1 MIGYPTKRV
10 MPEQEALDVS
20 VKIDSEEKAFT
31 AVKKNPGLIREIP
44 EEFCT
49 AAVYEMVVSKEGG
62 MLSLVPWSKITE
74 HLCFIAVKKNAW
86 SLSAVPDKFL
96 SPDLC
101 RAAFK
106 QDGDAIA
113 LLHLR
118 AQESSVAREIFFGL
132 AAERMKRRYDC

>member
-10 MPEQEALDVS
+10 MPEQEASDMN
-20 VKIDSEEKAFT
+20 IDSEKKALN

-49 AAVYEMVVSKEGG
+49 AAVYEAAVSKEG
-62 MLSLVPWSKITE
+62 MTLSLVPWSKMTE
-74 HLCFIAVKKNAW
+74 DLCFIAVKKNAW
-86 SLSAVPDKFL
+86 MLSAIPDKFL

-101 RAAFK
+101 RAAFE

-118 AQESSVAREIFFGL
+118 AQESSVAREIFYGL
-132 AAERMKRRYDC
+132 AAERMKRRYDN